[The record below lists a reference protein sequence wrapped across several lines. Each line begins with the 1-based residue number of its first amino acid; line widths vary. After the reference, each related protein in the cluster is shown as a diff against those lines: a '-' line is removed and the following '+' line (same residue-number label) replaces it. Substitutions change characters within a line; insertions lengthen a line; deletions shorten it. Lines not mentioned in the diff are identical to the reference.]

1 MATFAGCKKEN
12 SISPPPV
19 MTPVDTTKKDSVP
32 AAVSFCY
39 LALGDS
45 YTIGQSVDPSD
56 RFPVQL
62 AKMLT
67 DTGIKV
73 SSPDI
78 IATTGWTTTSLLN
91 GIASAKPN
99 PGYGIVSLLIGVNDQ
114 YQFHDTTGYR
124 DRFGKCLQKAIEL
137 AGGQKKHVFVVSI
150 PDYSVT
156 PYGGNS
162 TQIAYEIDLY
172 NKINLEVT
180 RQFSIS
186 YTDVT
191 VISRAVKND
200 PGMIA
205 PDGLHPSGKQYYLWA
220 LKLSGVIQNLLK

>member
-12 SISPPPV
+12 SFNPAPV
-19 MTPVDTTKKDSVP
+19 IIPVDTTKKDTVP
-32 AAVSFCY
+32 AAVSISY
-39 LALGDS
+39 MALGDS
-45 YTIGQSVDPSD
+45 YTIGQGVAPAD

-67 DTGIKV
+67 DTGIKLN
-73 SSPDI
+73 SPDI

-91 GIASAKPN
+91 AIASAKPN
-99 PGYGIVSLLIGVNDQ
+99 PGYGIVTLLIGVNDQ
-114 YQFHDTTGYR
+114 YQYHDTTGYR
-124 DRFGKCLQKAIEL
+124 DRFAQCLQKAIDL
-137 AGGQKKHVFVVSI
+137 AQGIKKHVFVVSI

-156 PYGGNS
+156 PFGGNS
-162 TQIAYEIDLY
+162 MQIANEIDVY

-200 PGMIA
+200 PGMVA

-220 LKLSGVIQNLLK
+220 LKLSGVIQQQLK